1 MLERLNRRIYL
12 ILSNMKLF
20 NMIKNDIMIF
30 YNCNN

>member
-1 MLERLNRRIYL
+1 MLKRLNRRIYL

-20 NMIKNDIMIF
+20 SMIKNDIIF